1 MSELHKDLIDE
12 MNRVELIES
21 LRQLKQQFEVQRTAL
36 TQYRLL
42 LDHATDPIFSFSP
55 DGRYAYVNNAFANGI
70 HGQTMETII
79 GRTIWDVFPKD
90 EADKRFAIVRW
101 VFENAETKQIEVRV
115 PRPDGNQYYL
125 TSVKPVLDEHGKVA
139 TVICISKNI
148 TERKMMEER
157 LQHMAQYDHLTH
169 VPNRSLFD
177 DRLQSAIAQAKRD
190 DLRLALMALDLDHF
204 KTINDTYGHQV
215 GDRLLQGVAQR
226 IKNCLRESDTVGRI
240 GGDEFVILLPHVDVV
255 SDALGV
261 ADKISA
267 SLRLPFELPDCPSVL
282 KISSSIGI
290 AIYPEHGN
298 NHNELAKH
306 ADHALYA
313 AKAGGRNQT
322 SLYCKSPDCLQMS
335 SGSQGQEP
343 PFPE

>member
-1 MSELHKDLIDE
+1 LTELHEDFIDE
-12 MNRVELIES
+12 MNRAELIES
-21 LRQLKQQFEVQRTAL
+21 LRQLKQQFEAQFTTL

-55 DGRYAYVNNAFANGI
+55 DGRYAYVNKAFADGI

-115 PRPDGNQYYL
+115 PRPDGDQYYL
-125 TSVKPVLDEHGKVA
+125 TSVKPVLDENGKVA

-148 TERKMMEER
+148 TERKVMEER
-157 LQHMAQYDHLTH
+157 LQHMAQYDHLTD

-177 DRLQSAIAQAKRD
+177 DRLQNAIAQAKRD
-190 DLRLALMALDLDHF
+190 DLRLALMALDLDRF
-204 KTINDTYGHQV
+204 KAINDTYGHQI
-215 GDRLLQGVAQR
+215 GDRLLQAVAQR
-226 IKNCLRESDTVGRI
+226 IRNCLRESDTVGRI
-240 GGDEFVILLPHVDVV
+240 GGDEFVILLPHIDVEF
-255 SDALGV
+255 DALGV

-267 SLRLPFELPDCPSVL
+267 SLNRPFELPDCTSVL
-282 KISSSIGI
+282 QISSSIGI
-290 AIYPEHGN
+290 AIYPEHGSN
-298 NHNELAKH
+298 PNELARH

-313 AKAGGRNQT
+313 SKAGGRNQT
-322 SLYCKSPDCLQMS
+322 SLYGKPLNCLQMS
-335 SGSQGQEP
+335 
-343 PFPE
+343 